1 MNCRGSTTFF
11 SLVHYIQLS
20 PAFVCCRHRMR
31 RDRRG
36 SGPGREEER
45 DEARQM
51 PNDTA
56 RCGAPHDMRYEITVA
71 PDHLKADLFDRETA
85 EETRE
90 FLDAVSAE
98 ARKHERL
105 QVLISVHSSKAIFK
119 VEQYGILDYFKELG
133 GLPKKYRVALTGDS
147 EVIRISQQYI
157 ESLARQH
164 SLNVRS
170 FQSEQAALNWLRD
183 RRWLPDRRER
193 HERFEGQE
201 RRQHQRRPKSGAA
214 GIL

>member
-1 MNCRGSTTFF
+1 
-11 SLVHYIQLS
+11 
-20 PAFVCCRHRMR
+20 
-31 RDRRG
+31 
-36 SGPGREEER
+36 
-45 DEARQM
+45 M

-56 RCGAPHDMRYEITVA
+56 GCGAPHDMRYEITVA
-71 PDHLKADLFDRETA
+71 PDYLKADLFDRETA
-85 EETRE
+85 GETRE

-105 QVLISVHSSKAIFK
+105 QVLISVHNSRVIFK

-133 GLPKKYRVALTGDS
+133 GLRKKYRVALTGDS
-147 EVIRISQQYI
+147 EVIRISQEYI

-183 RRWLPDRRER
+183 RRWLPDRRKR
-193 HERFEGQE
+193 QERFEGQE
-201 RRQHQRRPKSGAA
+201 QRRHQRRPKSGAA

>member
-1 MNCRGSTTFF
+1 
-11 SLVHYIQLS
+11 
-20 PAFVCCRHRMR
+20 
-31 RDRRG
+31 
-36 SGPGREEER
+36 
-45 DEARQM
+45 
-51 PNDTA
+51 
-56 RCGAPHDMRYEITVA
+56 MRYEITVA
-71 PDHLKADLFDRETA
+71 PDYLKADLFDRETA

-98 ARKHERL
+98 ARKHERP
-105 QVLISVHSSKAIFK
+105 QVLISVHTSRVIFK

-133 GLPKKYRVALTGDS
+133 GLRKKYRVALTGDS
-147 EVIRISQQYI
+147 EVIRISHEYI

-164 SLNVRS
+164 GVNVRS

-201 RRQHQRRPKSGAA
+201 RRRHQRRPKSGAA

>member
-1 MNCRGSTTFF
+1 
-11 SLVHYIQLS
+11 
-20 PAFVCCRHRMR
+20 
-31 RDRRG
+31 
-36 SGPGREEER
+36 
-45 DEARQM
+45 
-51 PNDTA
+51 
-56 RCGAPHDMRYEITVA
+56 MRYEITVA
-71 PDHLKADLFDRETA
+71 PDYLKADLFDRETA
-85 EETRE
+85 GETRE

-98 ARKHERL
+98 ARKHGRL
-105 QVLISVHSSKAIFK
+105 QVLISVHTSRVIFK

-133 GLPKKYRVALTGDS
+133 GLPKKYRIALTGDS
-147 EVIRISQQYI
+147 EVIRISHEYI

-193 HERFEGQE
+193 QERFEGQE
-201 RRQHQRRPKSGAA
+201 RRRRQRRPKSGAA